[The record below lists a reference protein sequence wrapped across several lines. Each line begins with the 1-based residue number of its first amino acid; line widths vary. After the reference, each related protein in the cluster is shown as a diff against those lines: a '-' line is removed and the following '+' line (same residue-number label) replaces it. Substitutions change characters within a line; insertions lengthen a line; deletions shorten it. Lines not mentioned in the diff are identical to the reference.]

1 MPQRLLLGI
10 GAKLNILDIS
20 LQRFRYLDDIF
31 GPQIVTLFSD
41 QHIIEKSV
49 IEANLVVDAVLIPGA
64 RASIWVDRDLVS
76 RMKTGAVIRDVAVC
90 SDPDIVQVSPEDAVK
105 PDIASRPDLH
115 IPNDHR
121 IFCHKCRRVNL
132 RIFFLK
138 SYDHFYSLSF
148 RGEGEISGGPVTC

>member
-1 MPQRLLLGI
+1 MTQRLLLGI

-20 LQRFRYLDDIF
+20 LQRLRYLDDIF

-105 PDIASRPDLH
+105 PDIAFRPDLH
-115 IPNDHR
+115 ISDDHR
-121 IFCHKCRRVNL
+121 IFSDKCSRMNL
-132 RIFFLK
+132 RVSPFEFEN
-138 SYDHFYSLSF
+138 HF
-148 RGEGEISGGPVTC
+148 